1 MYSGKIDNPQK
12 ICIKA
17 LGFPRG
23 WTGKAALWIM
33 GERGWASLGQ
43 GGEKQW
49 PVSLFIRKHSGL
61 AAGGL
66 GPVLAGT
73 QESKQF
79 IPFSESHFSHLCN
92 NRNQATM
99 DEIIGFKQ
107 FPFSHGILYS
117 NGVLQRINQ
126 NLYEE

>member
-1 MYSGKIDNPQK
+1 MGNGREGLGKSG
-12 ICIKA
+12 
-17 LGFPRG
+17 PRRREAVAREPFHQE
-23 WTGKAALWIM
+23 T
-33 GERGWASLGQ
+33 
-43 GGEKQW
+43 
-49 PVSLFIRKHSGL
+49 SGL

>member
-23 WTGKAALWIM
+23 WTGKAALWVM

-49 PVSLFIRKHSGL
+49 PVSLFIRKHQVWLLVVWDQSW
-61 AAGGL
+61 L
-66 GPVLAGT
+66 GHKNLSNLFLSQNPIFLIYVIIETKL
-73 QESKQF
+73 QWMRSLDLSNFLSVMEFFIQMESYK
-79 IPFSESHFSHLCN
+79 E
-92 NRNQATM
+92 
-99 DEIIGFKQ
+99 
-107 FPFSHGILYS
+107 
-117 NGVLQRINQ
+117 
-126 NLYEE
+126 